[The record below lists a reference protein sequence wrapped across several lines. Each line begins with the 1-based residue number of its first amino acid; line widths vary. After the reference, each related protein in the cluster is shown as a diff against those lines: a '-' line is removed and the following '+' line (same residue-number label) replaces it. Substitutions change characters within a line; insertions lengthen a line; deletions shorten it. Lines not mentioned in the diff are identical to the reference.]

1 MLRASFL
8 FLGPAA
14 ERAAFLSLNEEE
26 NIFDIF

>member
-8 FLGPAA
+8 FLWPASA
-14 ERAAFLSLNEEE
+14 PAFLSLNEEE